1 MANREYSKYQ
11 QKVIRRYYENRDQ
24 IDDQRLSE
32 LVAGLFLADGK
43 KREKMWKTA
52 AEIMLRLNVP
62 ENRVKHV
69 VGTDDPAILAEV
81 VRDLQSGRIS

>member
-32 LVAGLFLADGK
+32 LVAGLFLADG
-43 KREKMWKTA
+43 KMWKTA